1 MVFNQFEIAVVYFE
15 DKWVIVGEES
25 FLKKLRFVN
34 QILRFMF
41 IRELTLLNYK
51 NFGEATLTFSRKLNC
66 FIGNNGVG
74 KTNLLDAVY
83 YLSFCKSYFNNPDS
97 QNVRHGN
104 EFFALQG
111 RYELKG
117 ASEEIHCGYVTGQ
130 KKKMRR
136 NKKEYDRFS
145 DHIGLLPL
153 VMISPADSV
162 LIQGGS
168 EERRRFLDSVISQY
182 DRTYLDWL
190 VKYNRVLQQRNF
202 LLKEYAGQNIADPDI
217 FAVWDE
223 QLIHLGEKIHQ
234 KRGKFL
240 QELLPVFQRYY
251 DLISGG
257 NESVSLEYGSQLN
270 GMDYSLLLKESFGR
284 DRMIQFTTT
293 GIHKDDLE
301 LKLGGHPIK
310 RLGSQGQNK
319 TYLIALKFAQF
330 DFIRSLNDIKPIL
343 LLDDIF
349 DKLDSGRVEEIV
361 KLVSDDNFGQIFI
374 TDTNR
379 EHLDG
384 ILREAGGDDF
394 RIFIVEKGVINHIIS
409 KDEKK

>member
-1 MVFNQFEIAVVYFE
+1 
-15 DKWVIVGEES
+15 
-25 FLKKLRFVN
+25 
-34 QILRFMF
+34 MF
-41 IRELTLLNYK
+41 IRELSVMNYK
-51 NFGEATLTFSRKLNC
+51 NFGEATLTFSRNVIC

-74 KTNLLDAVY
+74 KTNLLDAIY
-83 YLSFCKSYFNNPDS
+83 YLSFCKSYFNNPDV
-97 QNVRHGN
+97 QNIKHS
-104 EFFALQG
+104 EDFFALQG
-111 RYELKG
+111 KYELG
-117 ASEEIHCGYVTGQ
+117 NANEEIHCGFKNGQ
-130 KKKMRR
+130 KKKIRR

-168 EERRRFLDSVISQY
+168 EERRRFMDSVISQY

-190 VKYNRVLQQRNF
+190 VKYNRVLQQRNT
-202 LLKEYAGQNIADPDI
+202 LLKNYAGQSAIDPDVFSI
-217 FAVWDE
+217 WDE
-223 QLIHLGEKIHQ
+223 QLLLLGKKIHI
-234 KRGKFL
+234 KRGQFL
-240 QELLPVFQRYY
+240 EELLPVFQKYY
-251 DLISGG
+251 SLISGG
-257 NESVSLEYGSQLN
+257 NETVSLEYGSQLN
-270 GMDYSLLLKESFGR
+270 DQEFEVLLKDAFAR
-284 DRMIQFTTT
+284 DRMVQFTTA
-293 GIHKDDLE
+293 GVHKDDLE
-301 LKLGGHPIK
+301 LKLGGYPIK

-330 DFIRSLNDIKPIL
+330 DFIRSLNNIKPIL

-361 KLVSDDNFGQIFI
+361 KLVADDHFGQIFI

-394 RIFIVEKGVINHIIS
+394 RIFVVKKGTISLIIEKV
-409 KDEKK
+409 

>member
-1 MVFNQFEIAVVYFE
+1 
-15 DKWVIVGEES
+15 
-25 FLKKLRFVN
+25 
-34 QILRFMF
+34 MF
-41 IRELTLLNYK
+41 IRELSVLNYK

-74 KTNLLDAVY
+74 KTNLLDAIY

-97 QNVRHGN
+97 QNIRHSE

-111 RYELKG
+111 KYELNNNN
-117 ASEEIHCGYVTGQ
+117 EEIHCGFKNGQ
-130 KKKMRR
+130 KKKIRR
-136 NKKEYDRFS
+136 NKKEYERFS

-168 EERRRFLDSVISQY
+168 EERRRFMDSVISQY
-182 DRTYLDWL
+182 DRTYLEWL
-190 VKYNRVLQQRNF
+190 VRYNRILQQRNT
-202 LLKEYAGQNIADPDI
+202 LLKEVARQSKVDPDL
-217 FAVWDE
+217 FAIWDD
-223 QLIHLGEKIHQ
+223 QMVQLGEKIHR
-234 KRGKFL
+234 KRADFL
-240 QELLPVFQRYY
+240 QKLLPVFQKYY
-251 DLISGG
+251 TLISGG
-257 NESVSLEYGSQLN
+257 SEVVSLDYSSQLN
-270 GMDYSLLLKESFGR
+270 TGEFTVLLKESFDK
-284 DRMIQFTTT
+284 DRMLQFTTT
-293 GIHKDDLE
+293 GVHKDDLE
-301 LKLGGHPIK
+301 LKLGDFPIK

-330 DFIRSLNDIKPIL
+330 DFIRSLNNVKPIL

-361 KLVSDDNFGQIFI
+361 KLVSDDHFGQIFI

-384 ILREAGGDDF
+384 ILREAGGEDF
-394 RIFIVEKGVINHIIS
+394 RIFVVDKGLINNIID
-409 KDEKK
+409 KR